1 MDIIQSIILG
11 AVQGLTEFLPVSS
24 SGHLVIFQKVF
35 NFSEPPIFFDT
46 LVHFAT
52 LLAVVFYLRKEI
64 IYILKTLN
72 TKETQKLA
80 GLIVLGTV
88 PIIIVGFS
96 IKDIIEEIFSS
107 MLLVAVSFFITSIIL
122 FATYFFKNQKKTMPE
137 ITWKDSLFVGLFQ
150 ALAILPGVSRSGSTV
165 SASIFGGIKRE
176 DGFKFSFLL
185 AIPAIF
191 GAFALQLKEQGFQ
204 FFGSQVAQNIVG
216 FILAFVFGLISLK
229 ILEKV
234 MVKGKLHYFGVYT
247 LLLSV
252 IILIF
257 AI

>member
-1 MDIIQSIILG
+1 MDIVQSIILG

-24 SGHLVIFQKVF
+24 SGHLVVFQKIF
-35 NFSEPPIFFDT
+35 NFSEAPIFFDT

-64 IYILKTLN
+64 IHILKTLN
-72 TKETQKLA
+72 TKETQKLV
-80 GLIVLGTV
+80 GLIILGTI
-88 PIIIVGFS
+88 PIVIVGFS
-96 IKDIIEEIFSS
+96 IKDIIERVFSS
-107 MLLVAVSFFITSIIL
+107 LLLVAFSFFVTSVIL
-122 FATYFFKNQKKTMPE
+122 FATYFFKNQKKS
-137 ITWKDSLFVGLFQ
+137 ITELNWKDSLFVGVFQ

-165 SASIFGGIKRE
+165 SASIFRNIKRE

-185 AIPAIF
+185 AVPAIF
-191 GAFALQLKEQGFQ
+191 GAFVLQLKEQGFQ
-204 FFGSQVAQNIVG
+204 FMGSQILPDIIG
-216 FILAFVFGLISLK
+216 FILAFAFGLISLK

-234 MVKGKLHYFGVYT
+234 MVKGKLYYFGVYT

-257 AI
+257 TI